1 VRIVVFWPLLATVV
15 MVGNAGRN
23 RTETPA
29 YRNGAPPAAEMPH
42 GDNELDLERGY
53 LIAAMNARHALAG
66 TLSVAPA
73 RFLVSRTITASP
85 VLATSTHSPP
95 FAPE

>member
-1 VRIVVFWPLLATVV
+1 
-15 MVGNAGRN
+15 
-23 RTETPA
+23 
-29 YRNGAPPAAEMPH
+29 MPRE
-42 GDNELDLERGY
+42 NKLDLERGY
-53 LIAAMNARHALAG
+53 FIEAMNACHTLAG

-73 RFLVSRTITASP
+73 RFLVSRTITASS